1 MSNLRRFHR
10 EGNIYFITNVTY
22 NRKKILIEDTALF
35 WQSLKGIKQKQH
47 FELIAWVIIPDH
59 YHLIIDPQGHD
70 ISNIIQRIK
79 MSFAALYRGKKSLK
93 SGRIWQNRFWDH
105 VIRNQLDMNR
115 HIDYIHYN
123 PVRHG
128 LVKSPFA
135 WRESSLHEYGRK
147 GYYPPDWGQRE
158 ALAIEGYF
166 GE

>member
-22 NRKKILIEDTALF
+22 N
-35 WQSLKGIKQKQH
+35 
-47 FELIAWVIIPDH
+47 
-59 YHLIIDPQGHD
+59 
-70 ISNIIQRIK
+70 
-79 MSFAALYRGKKSLK
+79 
-93 SGRIWQNRFWDH
+93 WDH

-115 HIDYIHYN
+115 HIDYILYN

-158 ALAIEGYF
+158 ALAIEGDF